1 MQISFRGKLPKSLS
15 FLLLA
20 GALAFSG
27 CKADSVNIP
36 VVHGPS
42 ELAISFLMTA
52 NPDLL
57 VADGF
62 QTSAIGLN
70 IRDRNGKAIPSLPVV
85 VLLNGP
91 GSIDRSF
98 LVTDGNGM
106 GSVTYTTSSG
116 ATGLV
121 SVIAR
126 PIGLDAN
133 GEIYREVKIEVLGP
147 G

>member
-1 MQISFRGKLPKSLS
+1 MQMNLQGKLSKSLS
-15 FLLLA
+15 LLLLA
-20 GALAFSG
+20 GALALSG

-36 VVHGPS
+36 NPQGPS
-42 ELAISFLMTA
+42 ELAIGFLMTA

-70 IRDRNGKAIPSLPVV
+70 IRDRNGIAIANLPVV
-85 VLLNGP
+85 VLLSGP

-98 LVTDGNGM
+98 VVTDSRGTA
-106 GSVTYTTSSG
+106 SVTYTTSSG
-116 ATGLV
+116 GTGLV
-121 SVIAR
+121 SVVAR

-133 GEIYREVKIEVLGP
+133 GEIYREVKLEVLSP

>member
-1 MQISFRGKLPKSLS
+1 MSLRHGKVPRGLSL
-15 FLLLA
+15 LLLA
-20 GALAFSG
+20 GSLGLSG

-36 VVHGPS
+36 PLHGPS

-70 IRDRNGKAIPSLPVV
+70 IRDKDGKAIPNLPLV
-85 VLLNGP
+85 VLLVGP
-91 GSIDRSF
+91 GSIDHSF
-98 LVTDGNGM
+98 VTTDGNGM
-106 GSVTYTTSSG
+106 ASITYTTSSG
-116 ATGLV
+116 GTGDV
-121 SVIAR
+121 RVIAR

-133 GEIYREVKIEVLGP
+133 GEIYREVKIEVLSP